1 MQSGPSIVAQST
13 DGELIFNESMPTM
26 TPLETNETEPGSPLA
41 KKLAAM
47 DGATTRKLAREER
60 RDKFIEEELARLR

>member
-47 DGATTRKLAREER
+47 DGAATRKLAREER
-60 RDKFIEEELARLR
+60 RDKFIEDELARLR

>member
-1 MQSGPSIVAQST
+1 
-13 DGELIFNESMPTM
+13 M

-47 DGATTRKLAREER
+47 DGAATRKLAREER
-60 RDKFIEEELARLR
+60 RDKFIEDELARLR